1 MQTAMPF
8 LLEILILCKRVTCLM
23 NTLNDFTVVQIIYES
38 NMVQREC
45 YNLVPSE
52 IQYPCKQQQSLC
64 QNYLRAR
71 ELQNQEGK

>member
-1 MQTAMPF
+1 MPF
-8 LLEILILCKRVTCLM
+8 ILEILILCKRVACLM

-38 NMVQREC
+38 NMVQKKKC

-64 QNYLRAR
+64 QNYLGAR
-71 ELQNQEGK
+71 DRQTQEGK